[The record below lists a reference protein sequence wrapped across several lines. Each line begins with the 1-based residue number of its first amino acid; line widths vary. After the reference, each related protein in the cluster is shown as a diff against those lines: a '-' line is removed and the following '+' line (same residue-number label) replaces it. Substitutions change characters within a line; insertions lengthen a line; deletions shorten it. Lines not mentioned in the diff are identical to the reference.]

1 MKVSSYAR
9 VARWLLAGFAVLAVS
24 LGGPATVR
32 ADIIATFTSTTSH
45 DYVYT
50 GGTSESTLTTN
61 PSPLGGFVAYGSNF
75 YSPSGPFNATIT
87 LNDVKS
93 TTAAS
98 GSTQDGWSGSY
109 TITEGSHLV
118 TVSFT
123 NAVMTVT
130 GDAVSLQG
138 NATIT
143 ANFGSR
149 ILAPQSFSL
158 SLSGASPTPS
168 VGSFG
173 FTDFTAGDVSTTSAT
188 VVPEPST
195 LAIAGLGA
203 MGLAG
208 IGIASRRRK
217 RA

>member
-9 VARWLLAGFAVLAVS
+9 VGRWLLAGFAVLAVS
-24 LGGPATVR
+24 VGGSATVR
-32 ADIIATFTSTTSH
+32 ADIIATFTSPTSH

-50 GGTSESTLTTN
+50 GGTSESTLTTD
-61 PSPLGGFVAYGSNF
+61 PSPLAGFVVYGSNF
-75 YSPSGPFNATIT
+75 YNVGPFNATIT

-138 NATIT
+138 DATIT
-143 ANFGSR
+143 ANFGST

-168 VGSFG
+168 LGSFG

-195 LAIAGLGA
+195 LAIVGLGA